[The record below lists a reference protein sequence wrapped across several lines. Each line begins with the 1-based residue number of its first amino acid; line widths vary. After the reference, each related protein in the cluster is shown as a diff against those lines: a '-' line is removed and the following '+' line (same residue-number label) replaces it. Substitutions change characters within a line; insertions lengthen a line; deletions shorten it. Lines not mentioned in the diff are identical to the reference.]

1 MDLAQCGLKRD
12 AGLMQEYEKYGCGK
26 NVTLENCLY
35 YKYRLKQ
42 NPNDT
47 KFKIL
52 SNNAKCDDVLKAY
65 STEALEGV
73 YDTYSQI
80 DKKRIET
87 ESKYERNKKIF
98 IGGMVLLVVLGIF
111 LTRKAK

>member
-42 NPNDT
+42 NPNDGR
-47 KFKIL
+47 FKSL
-52 SNNAKCDDVLKAY
+52 SDNAKCDDVLKAY
-65 STEALEGV
+65 LTDTLGGV
-73 YDTYSQI
+73 YDAYSEI

-87 ESKYERNKKIF
+87 ESKYERNKKLF
-98 IGGMVLLVVLGIF
+98 FGGMVFLVVVGIF
-111 LTRKAK
+111 LVRKK

>member
-35 YKYRLKQ
+35 YKYKLKQ
-42 NPNDT
+42 NPKDT
-47 KFKIL
+47 KFKTL
-52 SNNAKCDDVLKAY
+52 MDNAKCDDVLKAY
-65 STEALEGV
+65 LTETVTGV
-73 YDTYSQI
+73 YDTYSTL
-80 DKKRIET
+80 DKQRIEA

-98 IGGMVLLVVLGIF
+98 FGGMALLVVVGI
-111 LTRKAK
+111 LLVRKK

>member
-12 AGLMQEYEKYGCGK
+12 TGLMQEYEKYGCGK

-47 KFKIL
+47 KFKTL
-52 SNNAKCDDVLKAY
+52 ADNAKCDDVLKAY
-65 STEALEGV
+65 STETLGGV
-73 YDTYSQI
+73 YDTYSTL
-80 DKKRIET
+80 DKQRIEA
-87 ESKYERNKKIF
+87 ESKYERNKKLF
-98 IGGMVLLVVLGIF
+98 FGGMVFLVVVGILLV
-111 LTRKAK
+111 RKK

>member
-42 NPNDT
+42 NPKDS
-47 KFKIL
+47 KFMTL
-52 SNNAKCDDVLKAY
+52 SDNAKCDDVLKAY
-65 STEALEGV
+65 LTETVGGV
-73 YDTYSQI
+73 YNTYSAL
-80 DKKRIET
+80 DKQRIEA
-87 ESKYERNKKIF
+87 ESKYERNKKLF
-98 IGGMVLLVVLGIF
+98 FGGMVFLVVVGIF
-111 LTRKAK
+111 LVRKK

>member
-47 KFKIL
+47 KFKTL
-52 SNNAKCDDVLKAY
+52 ADNAKCDDVLKAY
-65 STEALEGV
+65 LTETVGGV
-73 YDTYSQI
+73 YDTYSTL
-80 DKKRIET
+80 DKKRIEA
-87 ESKYERNKKIF
+87 ESKYERNKKLF
-98 IGGMVLLVVLGIF
+98 FGGMVFLVVVGILLV
-111 LTRKAK
+111 RKK